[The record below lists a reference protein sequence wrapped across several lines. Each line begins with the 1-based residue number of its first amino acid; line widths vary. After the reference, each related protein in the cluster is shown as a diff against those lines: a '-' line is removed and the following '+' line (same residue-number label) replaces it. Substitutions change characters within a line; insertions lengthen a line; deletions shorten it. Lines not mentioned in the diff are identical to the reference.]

1 MAVFRWL
8 FEQDITKPIKM
19 RHDEG
24 MTFTGDNDS
33 YTIGVSLYNDGA
45 AYSPSGSVSCNV
57 IRSDGVTV
65 SFLGTVEGN
74 KAIATLP
81 ANCLSVPGPIGIYI
95 KVTSGS
101 SVTTVFAGVY
111 TVQATSTGSS
121 VVPSE
126 TLTDIDAL
134 IAAVEAAVETI
145 PPDYSDVINALP
157 AVTGYV
163 YPFPVLTWTTG
174 TYVNKDT
181 GEIGTDDTQ
190 WSACDYIPIDPAYGK
205 IKIVSV
211 GASPGIYNAY
221 YNASKEYVGPLS
233 WNSNTTTIIQP
244 PLDAAYIRLS
254 RRNDTTVTVSIVPI
268 TIKELLRENSIEGK
282 TVSETFTPAPQTA
295 HGENTGENLRV
306 MQYNISGYNHDS
318 SVYLPDEKLY
328 NLRKLLRTMNP
339 DVIGL
344 QEADEYI
351 DSGDTRLAQEYV
363 WNPQYPYGAGLGDVV
378 ICSKRQMHDTGIVKA
393 STNKSIRYGVLTVGS
408 CNVLI
413 LSHHCPWRYQGN
425 DGESAAS
432 IAARNTQF
440 IEAFRWAKGQITLN
454 DYYSGSPVSAPEH
467 SHVVLMFD
475 ANCATSTDK
484 SNLQAAASTYGYTL
498 ANGGEM
504 GWIYSCLDA
513 GTLYSIDIVAVSSN
527 VIINGLE
534 VLENWYPLL
543 YSDHYPVIA
552 DLTLTE
558 RSIE

>member
-1 MAVFRWL
+1 MAVFKWL

-57 IRSDGVTV
+57 IRADGVTV
-65 SFLGTVEGN
+65 SFLGTIEGN

-81 ANCLSVPGPIGIYI
+81 ANCLSVPGPIGVYI
-95 KVTSGS
+95 KITFGT

-145 PPDYSDVINALP
+145 PPDYTDVINALP

-163 YPFPVLTWTTG
+163 YPFPAVTWTTG
-174 TYVNKDT
+174 TYVNQNT
-181 GEIGTDDTQ
+181 GEIGTDDTE
-190 WSACDYIPIDPAYGK
+190 WSSCDFIPVDPAYGSL
-205 IKIVSV
+205 KIVAV
-211 GASPGIYNAY
+211 GQSNGIYNAY
-221 YNASKEYVGPLS
+221 YDSGKNYLGPLT
-233 WNSNTTTIIQP
+233 WNKNTTTILTLP
-244 PLDAAYIRLS
+244 ANAAYVRLS
-254 RRNDTTVTVSIVPI
+254 RRNDTTLTASIVPV
-268 TIKELLRENSIEGK
+268 TIKELMRQNSIEGK

-295 HGENTGENLRV
+295 SGENTGENLRV
-306 MQYNISGYNHDS
+306 MQYNIAGYNHDS
-318 SVYLPDEKLY
+318 SVYLPDENLY
-328 NLRKLLRTMNP
+328 NLRKLLRTVNP

-344 QEADEYI
+344 QEEKQYI
-351 DSGDTRLAQEYV
+351 DSAEAKTSNEYV
-363 WNPQYPYGAGLGDVV
+363 WFPQYPNAAGVADVV
-378 ICSKRQMHDTGIVKA
+378 IRSKRQMHDTGVVVA
-393 STNKSIRYGVLTVGS
+393 STNQSIRYGVLTVGNY
-408 CNVLI
+408 NVLI

-454 DYYSGSPVSAPEH
+454 DYHTSEAREAPEH
-467 SHVVLMFD
+467 SHVVVMFD
-475 ANCATSTDK
+475 ANCTTATDK
-484 SNLQAAASTYGYTL
+484 TNLQTAASTYGYTL

-513 GTLYSIDIVAVSSN
+513 GTLYSIDIVAVSNN
-527 VIINGLE
+527 VIVNGLDF
-534 VLENWYPLL
+534 LENWYPLL

-558 RSIE
+558 RSVE

>member
-19 RHDEG
+19 RHDDG
-24 MTFTGDNDS
+24 LTFTGDNDS

-45 AYSPSGSVSCNV
+45 PYSPSGSVSCNV
-57 IRSDGVTV
+57 IRADGVTV

-95 KVTSGS
+95 KLTSGS

-157 AVTGYV
+157 AVTGYI

-174 TYVNKDT
+174 TYVNQNT
-181 GEIGTDDTQ
+181 GEIGTDDAQ
-190 WSACDYIPIDPAYGK
+190 WSSCDFIPVDPAYGSL
-205 IKIVSV
+205 KIVAV
-211 GASPGIYNAY
+211 GPSNGIYNAY
-221 YNASKEYVGPLS
+221 YDANKNYLGPLT
-233 WNSNTTTIIQP
+233 WNINTTTILSLP
-244 PLDAAYIRLS
+244 ADAAYVRLS
-254 RRNDTTVTVSIVPI
+254 RRNDTTVTASIVPV
-268 TIKELLRENSIEGK
+268 TIKEVMRQNSIAGK
-282 TVSETFTPAPQTA
+282 TVSETFTPTAQTA
-295 HGENTGENLRV
+295 SGENTGENLRV
-306 MQYNISGYNHDS
+306 MQYNIAGYTHDT
-318 SVYLPDEKLY
+318 SVYIPDKNLY
-328 NLRKLLRTMNP
+328 NLRKLLRTVNP

-344 QEADEYI
+344 QEEKDHI
-351 DSGDTRLAQEYV
+351 DSAGAKTSNEYV
-363 WNPQYPYGAGLGDVV
+363 WFPQYPNAAGVADVV
-378 ICSKRQMHDTGIVKA
+378 IRSKRQMHDMGVVVA
-393 STNKSIRYGVLTVGS
+393 STNQNIRYGVLTVGS
-408 CNVLI
+408 YNVLI

-454 DYYSGSPVSAPEH
+454 DYHTSEPREAPEH
-467 SHVVLMFD
+467 SHVVVMFD
-475 ANCATSTDK
+475 ANCTTATDK
-484 SNLQAAASTYGYTL
+484 ANLQTAASTYGYTL

-513 GTLYSIDIVAVSSN
+513 GVLYSIDIVAVSNN

-558 RSIE
+558 RSVE